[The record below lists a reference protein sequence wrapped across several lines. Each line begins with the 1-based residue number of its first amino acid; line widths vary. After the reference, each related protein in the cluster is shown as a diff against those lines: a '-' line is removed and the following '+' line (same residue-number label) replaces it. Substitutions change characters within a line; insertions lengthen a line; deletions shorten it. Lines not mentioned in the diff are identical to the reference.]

1 MGVGVD
7 GGSKYDSLILVYDE
21 SLGSK
26 RAYFLEEDTDAWGGE
41 GEGPQALYFRSKF
54 SLEVGGCHLISQH
67 LIEIQKSG

>member
-1 MGVGVD
+1 MGFGVD

-41 GEGPQALYFRSKF
+41 AGFFNTRMRSQGQENC
-54 SLEVGGCHLISQH
+54 LVG
-67 LIEIQKSG
+67 